1 MFKTITMAKLYL
13 KQELYVEALDVINEL
28 LNNNE
33 SEELLFFK
41 AEALEGLNENEESE
55 KILFQLM
62 ENGYIEEHVSKLL
75 EKIYTK
81 IGKKVIKKENIPNEE
96 IASVYDRI
104 GDIENAIK
112 YYEKKTDELKN
123 ILENKG

>member
-1 MFKTITMAKLYL
+1 MAKLYL

-28 LNNNE
+28 LDDNE

-62 ENGYIEEHVSKLL
+62 ENGYIEEHVSELL

-104 GDIENAIK
+104 GDFENALK

>member
-96 IASVYDRI
+96 IASVYDKI
-104 GDIENAIK
+104 GDFENALK

-123 ILENKG
+123 TLENKG

>member
-1 MFKTITMAKLYL
+1 
-13 KQELYVEALDVINEL
+13 
-28 LNNNE
+28 
-33 SEELLFFK
+33 
-41 AEALEGLNENEESE
+41 ESE

-96 IASVYDRI
+96 IASVYNRI
-104 GDIENAIK
+104 GDVENAIK